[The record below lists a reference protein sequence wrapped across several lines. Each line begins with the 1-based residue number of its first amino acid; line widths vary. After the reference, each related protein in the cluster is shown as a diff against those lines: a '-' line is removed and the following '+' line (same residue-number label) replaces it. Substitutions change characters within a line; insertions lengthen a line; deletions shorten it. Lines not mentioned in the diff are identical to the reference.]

1 MSHVGSLPPCAGGMD
16 VHAHI
21 VPATFPAYLGRT
33 VRSPCPPRGNAPQHH
48 VHTQIATTLKP
59 GVLPQG
65 LTKAQLR
72 EALTGNACGEASL
85 VLRVAH

>member
-1 MSHVGSLPPCAGGMD
+1 MCTRTSCPQPSRHTWGGT
-16 VHAHI
+16 
-21 VPATFPAYLGRT
+21 VP
-33 VRSPCPPRGNAPQHH
+33 SPCPPRGNAPQHD
-48 VHTQIATTLKP
+48 VYTQIATTLKP

-65 LTKAQLR
+65 MTKAQLR